1 MIDTDLLLRFVAA
14 LTFVLVLIAG
24 VAWLGRRY
32 MSGGR
37 IGRLA
42 GRRRRLAVVEV
53 LPVDGR
59 TRLVLVRRDTVEHLI
74 VLGAAGTAVVE
85 SGIAPQGDFAGAV
98 DAAARQQIQASQ

>member
-14 LTFVLVLIAG
+14 LTFVLALIAG

-42 GRRRRLAVVEV
+42 GKRRRLAVVEI

-74 VLGAAGTAVVE
+74 VVGASGTAVVE
-85 SGIAPQGDFAGAV
+85 AGIGPQGEFAHAV
-98 DAAARQQIQASQ
+98 AAATKQQS